1 MPESFIVPLSQ
12 KKGYSVLLLQTQ
24 TWLFL
29 NFKVTMLL
37 GSKIRLKSQRLLKN
51 NFSAQYKQVF

>member
-1 MPESFIVPLSQ
+1 MPESFIVPVSQ
-12 KKGYSVLLLQTQ
+12 KKGYSVLVFKTW

-37 GSKIRLKSQRLLKN
+37 DSKIRLKSQRLLKN